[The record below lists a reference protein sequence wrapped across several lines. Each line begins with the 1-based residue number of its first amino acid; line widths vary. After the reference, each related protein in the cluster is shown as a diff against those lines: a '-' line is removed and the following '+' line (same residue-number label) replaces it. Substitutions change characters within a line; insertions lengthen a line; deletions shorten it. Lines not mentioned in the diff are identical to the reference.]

1 MNKKLNLLV
10 ILFAIFLHLYGQ
22 RTIGVGAHLK
32 HGVSARAIGMGSAY
46 TALSEDPSALYW
58 NPAGL
63 AQIKKFELS
72 ELIQA
77 RKSLIANVSVSNV
90 KKPKT
95 GQVGKICNTSVCKAR
110 VRQF

>member
-32 HGVSARAIGMGSAY
+32 HGVSARAVGMGSAY
-46 TALSEDPSALYW
+46 TALSKDPSALYW

-63 AQIKKFELS
+63 LGIKGAQLQLDIRDQMGPTDFNS
-72 ELIQA
+72 FSGNNTFQIA
-77 RKSLIANVSVSNV
+77 FSHSLQ
-90 KKPKT
+90 KRHLP
-95 GQVGKICNTSVCKAR
+95 
-110 VRQF
+110 